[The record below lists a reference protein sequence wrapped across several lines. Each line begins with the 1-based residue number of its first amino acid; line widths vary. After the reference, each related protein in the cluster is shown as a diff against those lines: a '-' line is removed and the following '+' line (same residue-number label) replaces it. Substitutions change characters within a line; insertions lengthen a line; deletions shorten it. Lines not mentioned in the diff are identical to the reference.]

1 MRTIIAA
8 LLALPLAACG
18 SQSANMMVGTGQS
31 YTSLADQREA
41 LRTVQVTDGVPEGAT
56 VLGPVDASRCHR
68 RFTDEAPTEELVRN
82 DLRVTAF
89 ARGAD
94 GVAGVIVEKRSAL
107 VDNCWWSL
115 VARGTMYRKPS

>member
-1 MRTIIAA
+1 MRMTTVA

-18 SQSANMMVGTGQS
+18 TQSANMMVGTSQS
-31 YTSLADQREA
+31 YASLADQREA
-41 LRTVQVTDGVPEGAT
+41 LRSVQATDGVPPGAT
-56 VLGPVDASRCHR
+56 VIGPVDASRCHR
-68 RFTDEAPTEELVRN
+68 KFTDEAPNEEMVRN

-94 GVAGVIVEKRSAL
+94 GVAHVTVEKRSAL

-115 VARGTMYRKPS
+115 VARGTMYRTSP